1 MTNYMIQNKHV
12 KTGKRVDEQDER
24 LLTAGS
30 QEQSIAY
37 KLRLAQIMA
46 YQAFEERVTGYGA
59 APRYLGL
66 LCVIR
71 ANPGQ
76 QQTRL
81 AETIAVQ
88 RSSLVTILDRL
99 ESEGLVER
107 ENCESDRRAKLVSL
121 TTKGEEIVA
130 LLLKEADR
138 HEELLCGNLSGDERQ
153 AVLSGL
159 DRIIS
164 NLRGN
169 LSS

>member
-1 MTNYMIQNKHV
+1 M
-12 KTGKRVDEQDER
+12 
-24 LLTAGS
+24 LTAGS
-30 QEQSIAY
+30 QERSIAY

-46 YQAFEERVTGYGA
+46 YQAFEERVTGFGA

-99 ESEGLVER
+99 EADGLVER
-107 ENCESDRRAKLVSL
+107 RNCDADRRAKLVSL
-121 TTKGEEIVA
+121 TADGEKLVSR
-130 LLLKEADR
+130 LLEEADR
-138 HEELLCGNLSGDERQ
+138 HEEMLCKDLSEEAREAVLAGLDVIIGNLRTG
-153 AVLSGL
+153 LSG
-159 DRIIS
+159 
-164 NLRGN
+164 
-169 LSS
+169 